1 MATGDMRARLLLDSK
16 DFEKNIKRSK
26 KQAEEFKVS
35 GEKTGAAV
43 AAAFTKITAVVAT
56 IKAAKGV
63 FDAFISSSQTLSD
76 SFSRS
81 MEAAQGAADN
91 FVYGLANADFSSFIG
106 GLDAMIGRL
115 KETYDA
121 FDKLA
126 NTKMSAAFA
135 NAQDEAEFAEK
146 MAVVK
151 NKDQPFEVR
160 NAALADANSIVGRMS
175 KTAAK
180 VEADSFAALAKL
192 FAAKSGVTSSIF
204 TKDVLQ
210 AAFRADVDDES
221 IRDTFIQDY
230 KSYQQQRRLAQNTI
244 AKSKDLYREKYGYNY
259 RWQTADAQ
267 QTKNFEALRAEAE
280 RLVTEDLAR
289 IDRENASVI
298 ANYVALERL
307 KDEVLNSAM
316 ETFNSAVSTRR
327 SAAERS
333 TAVAEQE
340 RAIRSEMEK
349 QAEAIKKAAAEA
361 AAAAAEAA
369 ELNAEMGRLKT
380 VQPLGGMAGISYAD
394 TSLQLPG
401 SVSMLDENPAGRAQ
415 EFYMSEWLKPFEEDA
430 KKLEDINGVVGMLSG
445 SFAQLGGNIEG
456 TAGNMLA
463 FVGSTLD
470 AVQALIPLIGYI
482 QAEITMRNANASAA
496 AKEAAAKTLSAYAG
510 MPFAGV
516 ALGVAAVASIIGV
529 LKSVPKFA
537 EGGIVN
543 KATLGVFGEAGPE
556 AVMPLDKLEE
566 YIQPRELRVTG
577 NIKASGKELVV
588 VLDNYNRVRNG

>member
-1 MATGDMRARLLLDSK
+1 MATGDMKARLLLDSK
-16 DFEKNIKRSK
+16 DFEKNIKKSK
-26 KQAEEFKVS
+26 KQAEDFKVS

-63 FDAFISSSQTLSD
+63 FDTFISSSQTLSD

-91 FVYGLANADFSSFIG
+91 FVYSLANADFSSFNG
-106 GLDAMIGRL
+106 GLDAMLGRL

-146 MAVVK
+146 MAIAK
-151 NKDQPFEVR
+151 NKNLSFEVR
-160 NAALADANSIVGRMS
+160 SSALVDADKIVEKIS
-175 KTAAK
+175 KTATK
-180 VEADSFAALAKL
+180 VETDSFTALAKM
-192 FAAKSGVTSSIF
+192 FAAKSGVASSIF
-204 TKDVLQ
+204 TEDIFK
-210 AAFRADVDDES
+210 AAFRADVDDDS

-230 KSYQQQRRLAQNTI
+230 ESYQLQRRLAQNTI
-244 AKSKDLYREKYGYNY
+244 AKSKELYKEKYGHNY
-259 RWQTADAQ
+259 TWQVADAQ
-267 QTKNFEALRAEAE
+267 QTKNFEALRDEAE
-280 RLVTEDLAR
+280 RLVAEDLAR

-333 TAVAEQE
+333 AAVAEQE
-340 RAIRSEMEK
+340 RIINSEIEK
-349 QAEAIKKAAAEA
+349 QKAAIKKAAEEAAEAAAEA
-361 AAAAAEAA
+361 AA
-369 ELNAEMGRLKT
+369 LNAEMARLKT
-380 VQPLGGMAGISYAD
+380 VQPLGGMAGIGLAD
-394 TSLQLPG
+394 TSKKLPG
-401 SVSMLDENPAGRAQ
+401 SIAMLDENPAARALNYW
-415 EFYMSEWLKPFEEDA
+415 EGEYLKPFEEDA
-430 KKLEDINGVVGMLSG
+430 KRLEDINGVVGMLG
-445 SFAQLGGNIEG
+445 SSFSQLGSSIGG
-456 TAGNMLA
+456 AAGNMLT
-463 FVGSTLD
+463 FVGGALD
-470 AVQALIPLIGYI
+470 AAQAIIPLIAQI
-482 QAEITMRNANASAA
+482 MAEQAAHKANANAALSD
-496 AKEAAAKTLSAYAG
+496 AAAKTVSAYAG
-510 MPFAGV
+510 IPFAGI
-516 ALGVAAVASIIGV
+516 ALGVAGVAAIIGAMRNI
-529 LKSVPKFA
+529 PKFA

-543 KATLGVFGEAGPE
+543 SATLGVFGEAGPE

-566 YIQPRELRVTG
+566 YITPRELRVTG